1 MPPWDRNDSGALSGG
16 RVFSVADEEHK
27 SGVWGFLKGFGKLI
41 IGILLIL
48 QGVIGLAMLLLFV
61 GLFVGVSDNLGGKKA
76 AAGSVPKEAAL
87 LLDPSGV
94 LVEETEVK
102 DPFEQLVQEAYGS
115 NEPEQVSVAEITRA
129 VRAAAKDHR
138 IKGLVLDLS
147 QLYISPISASKAHYL
162 AGVIDE
168 FKATGKK
175 VYAIGDFYGQE
186 QYLIASHA
194 NEIYMHDKGSLVL
207 IGYGSY
213 DGYMKSFLEKVLV
226 TPHVFRVGTYKAA
239 VEPFLRDDMSPE
251 AKEANLAFLGS
262 MWTNY
267 TKEVEKARGLS
278 AGTLDRFSNDLNT
291 ILRENGGDFA
301 KAALQFKLVDHL
313 SSRQEQLAAL
323 TAAFGE
329 DEAGEGYKNVGF
341 RNYLSAIGPE
351 KDGSAPNVAIVT
363 AAGTIVDGEAAPGVA
378 AGGDTIAGYLKDALE
393 DDKVKAV
400 VLRVDS
406 PGGSAFAS
414 EIIRDGVLALKA
426 AGKPVVVSMGSLAAS
441 GGYWISTPGD
451 EIWASPTTVTGSIG
465 IFAFFPTFE
474 KAAEHWGVKI
484 DGVGTTA
491 LSSLYGTGVGP
502 LQDNVADIFQQSV
515 EDGYRDFLGV
525 VAEGRKLEPAY
536 VDSVGQGR
544 VWIGEQA
551 IGLKLVDHL
560 GEIDDAVAAAAKLAN
575 LTEYDRVNMIEELTP
590 FEAMFGKAAAKA
602 AASLGVKEKD
612 ARAAHSII
620 GKAIATVQKELA
632 FVDEFND
639 PNALYARCIAC
650 SN

>member
-1 MPPWDRNDSGALSGG
+1 MSDD
-16 RVFSVADEEHK
+16 EHK

-61 GLFVGVSDNLGGKKA
+61 GIFVGVSDGLGGKQSV
-76 AAGSVPKEAAL
+76 GTVPKDAAL
-87 LLDPSGV
+87 LINPNGV

-102 DPFEQLVQEAYGS
+102 DPFEQFLQNAYGTE
-115 NEPEQVSVAEITRA
+115 EPEQIAVGDLARA
-129 VRAAAKDHR
+129 IRSAAKDDR

-162 AGVIDE
+162 GGVVDE

-175 VYAIGDFYGQE
+175 VIAVGDYYGQE

-194 NEIYMHDKGSLVL
+194 NEIHMHDKGSLVL

-213 DGYMKSFLEKVLV
+213 DAYMKAFLEKLLV
-226 TPHVFRVGTYKAA
+226 TSHVFRVGTFKAA

-262 MWTNY
+262 MWTSYVKN
-267 TKEVEKARGLS
+267 VEAARGLP
-278 AGTLDRFSNDLNT
+278 AGSIDRFANDLNN
-291 ILRENGGDFA
+291 ILRQSNGDFA
-301 KAALQFKLVDHL
+301 KAALDFKLVDHL
-313 SSRQEQLAAL
+313 SSRPEQLAAL

-329 DEAGEGYKNVGF
+329 NEAGDSFKNVDLGT
-341 RNYLSAIGPE
+341 YLSAIGPE
-351 KDGSAPNVAIVT
+351 KDGHAPNIAIVT
-363 AAGTIVDGEAAPGVA
+363 AAGTIVDGEAPPGVA
-378 AGGDTIAGYLKDALE
+378 AGGDTIAGYLKDAL
-393 DDKVKAV
+393 DDDDVKAV

-414 EIIRDGVLALKA
+414 EIIRDRVLALKE

-441 GGYWISTPGD
+441 GGYWISAPAD
-451 EIWASPTTVTGSIG
+451 EIFASPTTVTGSIG

-474 KAAEHWGVKI
+474 KAAQYWGVNV

-491 LSSLYGTGVGP
+491 LSSLYATGVGP

-515 EDGYRDFLGV
+515 EDGYRDFLDI
-525 VAEGRKLEPAY
+525 VAEGRNLETGY

-551 IGLKLVDHL
+551 IGLKLVDKL
-560 GEIDDAVAAAAKLAN
+560 GDIDDAVAAAAKLAN
-575 LTEYDRVNMIEELTP
+575 LTEYDRVNMREELTP
-590 FEAMFGKAAAKA
+590 FELMFGTAAAKLTV
-602 AASLGVKEKD
+602 SLGLEKKQ
-612 ARAAHSII
+612 ARATQSLVR
-620 GKAIATVQKELA
+620 KAISVVEKELT
-632 FVDEFND
+632 FIEEFND
-639 PNALYARCIAC
+639 PNALYARCVVCA
-650 SN
+650 N

>member
-1 MPPWDRNDSGALSGG
+1 MSDD
-16 RVFSVADEEHK
+16 EHK

-61 GLFVGVSDNLGGKKA
+61 GIFVGVSDGLGGKQTV
-76 AAGSVPKEAAL
+76 GTVPKDAAL
-87 LLDPSGV
+87 LINPNGV

-102 DPFEQLVQEAYGS
+102 DPFEQFLQNAYGTE
-115 NEPEQVSVAEITRA
+115 EPEQIAVGDLARA
-129 VRAAAKDHR
+129 IRSAAKDDR

-162 AGVIDE
+162 GGVVDE

-175 VYAIGDFYGQE
+175 VIAVGDYYGQE

-194 NEIYMHDKGSLVL
+194 NEIHMHDKGSLVL

-213 DGYMKSFLEKVLV
+213 DAYMKAFLEKLLV
-226 TPHVFRVGTYKAA
+226 TSHVFRVGTFKAA

-262 MWTNY
+262 MWTSYVKN
-267 TKEVEKARGLS
+267 VEAARGLP
-278 AGTLDRFSNDLNT
+278 AGSIDRFANDLNN
-291 ILRENGGDFA
+291 ILRQSNGDFA
-301 KAALQFKLVDHL
+301 KAALDFKLVDHL
-313 SSRQEQLAAL
+313 SSRPEQLAAL

-329 DEAGEGYKNVGF
+329 NEAGDSFKNVDLGT
-341 RNYLSAIGPE
+341 YLSAIGPE
-351 KDGSAPNVAIVT
+351 KDGHAPNIAIVT
-363 AAGTIVDGEAAPGVA
+363 AAGTIVDGEAPPGVA
-378 AGGDTIAGYLKDALE
+378 AGGDTIAGYLKDAL
-393 DDKVKAV
+393 DDDDVKAV

-414 EIIRDGVLALKA
+414 EIIRDRVLALKE

-441 GGYWISTPGD
+441 GGYWISAPAD
-451 EIWASPTTVTGSIG
+451 EIFASPTTVTGSIG

-474 KAAEHWGVKI
+474 KAAQYWGVNV

-491 LSSLYGTGVGP
+491 LSSLYATGVGP

-515 EDGYRDFLGV
+515 EDGYRDFLDI
-525 VAEGRKLEPAY
+525 VAEGRNLETGY

-551 IGLKLVDHL
+551 IGLKLVDKL
-560 GEIDDAVAAAAKLAN
+560 GDIDDAVAAAAKLAN
-575 LTEYDRVNMIEELTP
+575 LTEYDRVNMREELTP
-590 FEAMFGKAAAKA
+590 FELMFGTAAAKLTV
-602 AASLGVKEKD
+602 SLGLEKKQ
-612 ARAAHSII
+612 ARATQSLVR
-620 GKAIATVQKELA
+620 KAISVVEKELT
-632 FVDEFND
+632 FIEEFND
-639 PNALYARCIAC
+639 PNALYARCVVCA
-650 SN
+650 N

>member
-1 MPPWDRNDSGALSGG
+1 MSDD
-16 RVFSVADEEHK
+16 EHK

-61 GLFVGVSDNLGGKKA
+61 GIFVGVSDGLGGKQSV
-76 AAGSVPKEAAL
+76 GTVPKDAAL
-87 LLDPSGV
+87 LINPNGV

-102 DPFEQLVQEAYGS
+102 DPFEQFLQNAYGTE
-115 NEPEQVSVAEITRA
+115 EPEQIAVGDLARA
-129 VRAAAKDHR
+129 IRSAAKDDR

-162 AGVIDE
+162 GGVVDE

-175 VYAIGDFYGQE
+175 VIAVGDYYGQE

-194 NEIYMHDKGSLVL
+194 NEIHMHDKGSLVL

-213 DGYMKSFLEKVLV
+213 DAYMKAFLEKLLV
-226 TPHVFRVGTYKAA
+226 TSHVFRVGTFKAA

-262 MWTNY
+262 MWTSYVKN
-267 TKEVEKARGLS
+267 VEAARGLP
-278 AGTLDRFSNDLNT
+278 AGSIDRFANDLNN
-291 ILRENGGDFA
+291 ILRQSNGDFA
-301 KAALQFKLVDHL
+301 KAALDFKLVDHL
-313 SSRQEQLAAL
+313 SSRPEQLAAL

-329 DEAGEGYKNVGF
+329 NEAGDSFKNVDFGT
-341 RNYLSAIGPE
+341 YLSAIGPE
-351 KDGSAPNVAIVT
+351 KDGHAPNIAIVT
-363 AAGTIVDGEAAPGVA
+363 AAGTIVDGEAPPGVA
-378 AGGDTIAGYLKDALE
+378 AGGDTIAGYLKDAL
-393 DDKVKAV
+393 DDDDVKAV

-414 EIIRDGVLALKA
+414 EIIRDRVLALKE

-441 GGYWISTPGD
+441 GGYWISAPAD
-451 EIWASPTTVTGSIG
+451 EIFASPTTVTGSIG

-474 KAAEHWGVKI
+474 KAAQYWGVTV

-491 LSSLYGTGVGP
+491 LSSLYATGVGP

-515 EDGYRDFLGV
+515 EDGYRDFLDI
-525 VAEGRKLEPAY
+525 VAEGRNLETGY

-551 IGLKLVDHL
+551 IGLKLVDKL
-560 GEIDDAVAAAAKLAN
+560 GDIDDAVAAAAKLAK
-575 LTEYDRVNMIEELTP
+575 LTEYDRVNMREELTP
-590 FEAMFGKAAAKA
+590 FELMFGTAAAKLTV
-602 AASLGVKEKD
+602 SLGLEKKQ
-612 ARAAHSII
+612 ARATQSLVR
-620 GKAIATVQKELA
+620 KAISVVEKELT
-632 FVDEFND
+632 FIEEFND
-639 PNALYARCIAC
+639 PNALYARCVVCA
-650 SN
+650 N

>member
-1 MPPWDRNDSGALSGG
+1 MSDD
-16 RVFSVADEEHK
+16 EHK

-61 GLFVGVSDNLGGKKA
+61 GIFVGVSDGLGGKQTV
-76 AAGSVPKEAAL
+76 GTVPKDAAL
-87 LLDPSGV
+87 LINPNGV

-102 DPFEQLVQEAYGS
+102 DPFEQFLQNAYGTE
-115 NEPEQVSVAEITRA
+115 EPEQIAVGDLARA
-129 VRAAAKDHR
+129 IRSAAKDDR

-162 AGVIDE
+162 GGVVDE

-175 VYAIGDFYGQE
+175 VIAVGDYYGQE

-194 NEIYMHDKGSLVL
+194 NEIHMHDKGSLVL

-213 DGYMKSFLEKVLV
+213 DAYMKAFLEKLLV
-226 TPHVFRVGTYKAA
+226 TSHVFRVGTFKAA

-262 MWTNY
+262 MWTSYVKN
-267 TKEVEKARGLS
+267 VEAARGLP
-278 AGTLDRFSNDLNT
+278 AGSIDRFANDLNN
-291 ILRENGGDFA
+291 ILRQSNGDFA
-301 KAALQFKLVDHL
+301 KAALDFKLVDHL
-313 SSRQEQLAAL
+313 SSRPEQLAAL

-329 DEAGEGYKNVGF
+329 NEAGDSFKNVDFGT
-341 RNYLSAIGPE
+341 YLSAIGPE
-351 KDGSAPNVAIVT
+351 KDGHAPNIAIVT
-363 AAGTIVDGEAAPGVA
+363 AAGTIVDGEAPPGVA
-378 AGGDTIAGYLKDALE
+378 AGGDTIAGYLKDAL
-393 DDKVKAV
+393 DDDDVKAV

-414 EIIRDGVLALKA
+414 EIIRDRVLALKE

-441 GGYWISTPGD
+441 GGYWISAPAD
-451 EIWASPTTVTGSIG
+451 EIFASPTTVTGSIG

-474 KAAEHWGVKI
+474 KAAQYWGVTV

-491 LSSLYGTGVGP
+491 LSSLYATGVGP

-515 EDGYRDFLGV
+515 EDGYRDFLDI
-525 VAEGRKLEPAY
+525 VAEGRNLETGY

-551 IGLKLVDHL
+551 IGLKLVDKL
-560 GEIDDAVAAAAKLAN
+560 GDIDDAVAAAAKLAN
-575 LTEYDRVNMIEELTP
+575 LTEYDRVNMREELTP
-590 FEAMFGKAAAKA
+590 FELMFGTAAAKLTV
-602 AASLGVKEKD
+602 SLGLEKKQ
-612 ARAAHSII
+612 ARATQSLVR
-620 GKAIATVQKELA
+620 KAISVVEKELT
-632 FVDEFND
+632 FIEEFND
-639 PNALYARCIAC
+639 PNALYARCVVCA
-650 SN
+650 N

>member
-1 MPPWDRNDSGALSGG
+1 MSDD
-16 RVFSVADEEHK
+16 EHK

-61 GLFVGVSDNLGGKKA
+61 GIFVGVSDGLGGKQSV
-76 AAGSVPKEAAL
+76 GTVPKDAAL
-87 LLDPSGV
+87 LINPNGV

-102 DPFEQLVQEAYGS
+102 DPFEQFLQNAYGTE
-115 NEPEQVSVAEITRA
+115 EPEQIAVGDLARA
-129 VRAAAKDHR
+129 IRSAAKDDR

-162 AGVIDE
+162 GGVVDE

-175 VYAIGDFYGQE
+175 VIAVGDYYGQE

-194 NEIYMHDKGSLVL
+194 NEIHMHDKGSLVL

-213 DGYMKSFLEKVLV
+213 DAYMKAFLEKLLV
-226 TPHVFRVGTYKAA
+226 TSHVFRVGTFKAA

-262 MWTNY
+262 MWTSYVKN
-267 TKEVEKARGLS
+267 VEAARGLP
-278 AGTLDRFSNDLNT
+278 AGSIDRFANDLNN
-291 ILRENGGDFA
+291 ILRQSNGDFA
-301 KAALQFKLVDHL
+301 KAALDFKLVDHL
-313 SSRQEQLAAL
+313 SSRPEQLAAL

-329 DEAGEGYKNVGF
+329 NEAGDSFKNVDFGT
-341 RNYLSAIGPE
+341 YLSAIGPE
-351 KDGSAPNVAIVT
+351 KDGHAPNIAIVT
-363 AAGTIVDGEAAPGVA
+363 AAGTIVDGEAPPGVA
-378 AGGDTIAGYLKDALE
+378 AGGDTIAGYLKDAL
-393 DDKVKAV
+393 DDDDVKAV

-414 EIIRDGVLALKA
+414 EIIRDRVLALKE

-441 GGYWISTPGD
+441 GGYWISAPAD
-451 EIWASPTTVTGSIG
+451 EIFASPTTVTGSIG

-474 KAAEHWGVKI
+474 KAAQYWGVTV

-491 LSSLYGTGVGP
+491 LSSLYATGVGP

-515 EDGYRDFLGV
+515 EDGYRDFLDI
-525 VAEGRKLEPAY
+525 VAEGRNLETGY

-551 IGLKLVDHL
+551 IGLKLVDKL
-560 GEIDDAVAAAAKLAN
+560 GDIDDAVAAAAKLAN
-575 LTEYDRVNMIEELTP
+575 LTEYDRVNMREELTP
-590 FEAMFGKAAAKA
+590 FELMFGTAAAKLTV
-602 AASLGVKEKD
+602 SLGLEKKQ
-612 ARAAHSII
+612 ARATQSLVR
-620 GKAIATVQKELA
+620 KAISVVEKELT
-632 FVDEFND
+632 FIEEFND
-639 PNALYARCIAC
+639 PNALYARCVVCA
-650 SN
+650 N

>member
-1 MPPWDRNDSGALSGG
+1 M
-16 RVFSVADEEHK
+16 FSVSDEEHK

-41 IGILLIL
+41 IGILLVL
-48 QGVIGLAMLLLFV
+48 QGIIGLAMLLLFV
-61 GLFVGVSDNLGGKKA
+61 GLFVGVSDNLGGKKTV
-76 AAGSVPKEAAL
+76 GSVPKEAAL
-87 LLDPSGV
+87 LLDPTGV

-102 DPFEQLVQEAYGS
+102 DPFEQVLQEAYGTS
-115 NEPEQVSVAEITRA
+115 EPDQVSVADITRV
-129 VRAAAKDHR
+129 VRSAAKDDR

-162 AGVIDE
+162 AGVIEE

-175 VYAIGDFYGQE
+175 VYAVGDFYGQD
-186 QYLIASHA
+186 QYLIAAHA

-207 IGYGSY
+207 VGYGSY
-213 DGYMKSFLEKVLV
+213 DAYMKSFLEKILV

-262 MWTNY
+262 MWASY
-267 TKEVEKARGLS
+267 TKDVEKARGLQ
-278 AGTLDRFSNDLNT
+278 AGTLDRFSNDLNN
-291 ILRENGGDFA
+291 ILRETGGDFA
-301 KAALQFKLVDHL
+301 KAALNFKLVDHL

-323 TAAFGE
+323 KAAFGE
-329 DEAGEGYKNVGF
+329 DDDGDSYKNVDF
-341 RNYLSAIGPE
+341 RNYLSAIGSE
-351 KDGSAPNVAIVT
+351 KDGNAPNIAIVT
-363 AAGTIVDGEAAPGVA
+363 AAGTIVDGEAPPGVA

-393 DDKVKAV
+393 DDDVKAV

-451 EIWASPTTVTGSIG
+451 EIWASPTTITGSIG

-491 LSSLYGTGVGP
+491 LSSIYGTGVGP
-502 LQDNVADIFQQSV
+502 LEENVADIFQQSV

-525 VAEGRKLEPAY
+525 VAEGRKLDPAY

-575 LTEYDRVNMIEELTP
+575 LTEYDRVNMREELTP
-590 FEAMFGKAAAKA
+590 FEAMFGKAAASA
-602 AASLGVKEKD
+602 AASVGVKEKE

-639 PNALYARCIAC
+639 PNALYARCVICA
-650 SN
+650 N